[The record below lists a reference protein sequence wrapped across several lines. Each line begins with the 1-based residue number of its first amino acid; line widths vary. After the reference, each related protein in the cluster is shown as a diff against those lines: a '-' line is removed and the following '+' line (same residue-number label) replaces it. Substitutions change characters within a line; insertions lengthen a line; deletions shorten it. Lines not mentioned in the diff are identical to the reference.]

1 MFNSIRKEVHKANF
15 NYFDKI
21 DSPDKAYWLG
31 FIWAD
36 GYIAKRE
43 RKQPSG
49 RVRIEYNLKLALQE
63 SDASHIQ
70 KFLDC
75 IESDYPVHFYK
86 SKGFDRENWIEARAF
101 ITNLHMCSLLYEDYG
116 LIPRRSDVSS
126 VLKQI
131 PKEYERFFILGIF
144 DADGSFTTYHG
155 NYGDKMNVVFGG
167 SKFLLRFIENH
178 LTTNEII
185 LKADT
190 DSGQRKLHQRHAGKD
205 GAWRTLNFA
214 GKHQCMKIINYLY
227 KDSPIYLDRK
237 YQKYLDLPYHN

>member
-1 MFNSIRKEVHKANF
+1 MPSYKANF

-21 DSPDKAYWLG
+21 DTPDKAYWLG

-43 RKQPSG
+43 RKQPNG
-49 RVRIEYNLKLALQE
+49 CVRIEYNLKLELQE
-63 SDASHIQ
+63 SDASHVQ

-75 IESDYPVHFYK
+75 IESNYPVHFYQ
-86 SKGFDRENWIEARAF
+86 SNGFNKEPRLEARAF
-101 ITNLHMCSLLYEDYG
+101 VTNLHLCSLLYEEYG
-116 LIPRRSDVSS
+116 IVPRRHDISLVI
-126 VLKQI
+126 KAI
-131 PKEYERFFILGIF
+131 PKEYEKYFILGVF
-144 DADGSFTTYHG
+144 DADGSFVAYQG
-155 NYGDKMNVVFGG
+155 AYGQKMNITFGG
-167 SKFLLRFIENH
+167 SESLLHFIESH

-190 DSGQRKLHQRHAGKD
+190 GSGQRKLHQRHEGKD
-205 GAWRTLNFA
+205 GTWRTLNFA
-214 GKHQCMKIINYLY
+214 GKQQCMKIINYLY